1 MNCLYAFPRS
11 AYFGKVLP
19 KTKIYE
25 HASVSSSLKKLFI
38 SEVGKIIWSY
48 KLSPETINIPA
59 KDGVQEIQVFTVE
72 LKKGTVKLDVINCID
87 RAIPS
92 PIIFQLIYESS
103 AKYVAAY
110 KRPSEADKKKWVVS
124 SYFETEWISK
134 DSPKI
139 DLPVALNLS
148 GLHEN
153 ILLSIINVPA
163 RKNEALEDLIHRY
176 ELIAMK
182 ERELAK
188 LYSKLQ
194 KEKQFNRKVEINSSI
209 RQLNDEIEELKKI
222 T

>member
-1 MNCLYAFPRS
+1 MNFLYNFPRS

-72 LKKGTVKLDVINCID
+72 LKKGTVKLDVLNCID

-124 SYFETEWISK
+124 SYFETEWINK
-134 DSPKI
+134 DITMI
-139 DLPVALNLS
+139 DLPVTLNLS
-148 GLHEN
+148 ALYEKM
-153 ILLSIINVPA
+153 LLSIINVPA
-163 RKNEALEDLIHRY
+163 RTNESIEDLIHRY
-176 ELIAMK
+176 ELIDMK

-194 KEKQFNRKVEINSSI
+194 KEKQFNRKVDLHTQLGNLKEEIAA
-209 RQLNDEIEELKKI
+209 LME
-222 T
+222 